1 MHSEYTPIV
10 SDSKGSE
17 CTGPWCWINFCG
29 AERFFLICWSSN
41 HSKVNKNG
49 IPLYGRCS
57 KHRLTIKSLKWT
69 AISYSIF
76 HANTQDGWIWGL
88 TVHILFDMES
98 VCQNECFYI
107 TDETENRLST
117 KTFNY
122 VKKKKKRCKRPVLHN
137 VDDAEQ
143 KKKQSSLKMTNLQH
157 LHSNSKMCLNAWCS
171 SHFQFPKETEIENL

>member
-1 MHSEYTPIV
+1 MYWTMMLNKLLWCRAV
-10 SDSKGSE
+10 S
-17 CTGPWCWINFCG
+17 
-29 AERFFLICWSSN
+29 LICWSSN

-122 VKKKKKRCKRPVLHN
+122 VKKKKRCKRPILHN

-143 KKKQSSLKMTNLQH
+143 KKKNKAHWKWLI
-157 LHSNSKMCLNAWCS
+157 CS
-171 SHFQFPKETEIENL
+171 ICIRIAKCV